1 MFKVQGAAHLSA
13 PDSDQ
18 PAYRSP
24 GLQLIFKRI
33 NNGDKVNILD
43 FGSPLAN
50 NVEFFS
56 AYHCRLTIAD
66 WLQSLPLGED
76 CWAES
81 PAFSPLFPELLSFDT
96 KEQFDVILGWDIINY
111 LDEDDIRRFSRF
123 IAPYTKPDAL
133 CFFSVIT
140 QKNMAM
146 QPAKYRIMAED
157 SLHCEQYD
165 CDECP
170 SPRFTQSRLLELM
183 KEFQAH
189 RSFLLQNGRQEQIL
203 RIR

>member
-1 MFKVQGAAHLSA
+1 
-13 PDSDQ
+13 
-18 PAYRSP
+18 
-24 GLQLIFKRI
+24 
-33 NNGDKVNILD
+33 
-43 FGSPLAN
+43 
-50 NVEFFS
+50 
-56 AYHCRLTIAD
+56 
-66 WLQSLPLGED
+66 
-76 CWAES
+76 
-81 PAFSPLFPELLSFDT
+81 
-96 KEQFDVILGWDIINY
+96 
-111 LDEDDIRRFSRF
+111 
-123 IAPYTKPDAL
+123 
-133 CFFSVIT
+133 
-140 QKNMAM
+140 MAM

>member
-1 MFKVQGAAHLSA
+1 
-13 PDSDQ
+13 
-18 PAYRSP
+18 
-24 GLQLIFKRI
+24 
-33 NNGDKVNILD
+33 
-43 FGSPLAN
+43 
-50 NVEFFS
+50 
-56 AYHCRLTIAD
+56 
-66 WLQSLPLGED
+66 
-76 CWAES
+76 
-81 PAFSPLFPELLSFDT
+81 LFPELLSFDT